1 MHMCSINEIQPL
13 FKLSGEAD
21 PKTLRRLPTLCIRQ
35 TVFNIIHPNAIQP
48 PVTPETQG
56 TTTGAV
62 GCSRLYASVYLPLKL
77 SFG

>member
-1 MHMCSINEIQPL
+1 MHMHSVNEIQTL
-13 FKLSGEAD
+13 FKLSGEPD
-21 PKTLRRLPTLCIRQ
+21 RQTLCGLPTLCIRQ
-35 TVFNIIHPNAIQP
+35 TVNIIHPNAIQP

-62 GCSRLYASVYLPLKL
+62 GCSRLYVSLYFPLKL